1 MALFDQ
7 YTKPGVYTRETVADP
22 GIILFGDLRIPVF
35 VGEGV
40 EEFTNKNVVLHRG
53 SSSIADDLVV
63 KENISD
69 QLYDQSGNY
78 VPTRSFKLTYFPV
91 VKGDGTG
98 TNTSTPTDISVL
110 ADGVPATVTSLNGVT
125 GDIQLHDM
133 YAAGT
138 SLTVTYYFKRK
149 DTYFADEDVSNQVP
163 TFATWIAQPHL
174 LLSLTN
180 PGALGNGVTLALVK
194 TLPVSDA
201 LAVSGI
207 GSDSI
212 TIELQQPPKDI
223 AHGLTLAFL
232 GTSKTITRPSGS
244 WITDGVKLGD
254 TIAFSGFS
262 TSANNQTVTITVI
275 SDTVITVTETISDA
289 TGVGTST
296 LTAIRTLTDIKNL
309 VLAGISTLSAGDLT
323 FVSLT
328 TGYENVGAVVGTATF
343 TGGAGPS
350 SNTAFKIAHTPIV
363 DGSNGGV
370 VTSNASKVTATVN
383 GIPAAVAAVNGPNG
397 MITLATP
404 VIAGQIVLLSYYSNN
419 YQDTYE
425 LLPSSNVSSI
435 TNVGYGADRSDF
447 TEGVDYVLET
457 SAEGASKIQW
467 GASASVETGIWTAG
481 FVPFDPSHITTSLI
495 DEKVYLQPVQGLVN
509 GKNSVFTLL
518 DSPVD
523 GSGLSKVTNDPNL
536 VSVYIGANPVAALAA
551 GAVRVIQV
559 VGADRTVKLY
569 NPPASGIVYASY
581 YRSALNDHSYTLT
594 VASPGVTGQG
604 TYRIVNELGA
614 VVAPVANGVNAIYEA
629 NFASTGIVWPINN
642 ALSIPDLSTTP
653 GKSPDET
660 VTLTFQNDS
669 LQFTVTPAVQ
679 ATARD
684 LSGTGSNGGIQFR
697 TTVASSAP
705 NGSVTIKL
713 TAVGVADS
721 AAITGGGT
729 NAIEVDTL
737 KTGGTVSR
745 TLQEVIDLF
754 ATYPTSSTLGG
765 VTICEAYAGSGI
777 SLTTNAVATSGSAI
791 QFTGGVSLVQTPYA
805 IRYKVTSSRTTGMS
819 LIDGLGLTGGATTP
833 GTANWSGG
841 GGSIVGTNGYLDQ
854 TYLDAATGVKLTI
867 VNPADALNFGYSS
880 LPSPMYHYRP
890 GDTLTFVTNAAAV
903 RYSSSVPSIAIA
915 GLKTKIASTYGMK
928 AGDTASVTTY
938 NKAGNEPSI
947 GDFYYVTY
955 NVAKTASDL
964 GLKIYTNPAD
974 VYAQYGDPTP
984 TNKLSLGVRLFC
996 QNGGQVFGCIQVA
1009 KEIGLETAS
1018 DQAFM
1023 TAIGSLASPLPGAN
1037 RKADMIQPL
1046 TTSPVVI
1053 QYLNRHLLTQS
1064 SQRNSGEAMSVF
1076 GFDFYATPDS
1086 MRNSAR
1092 SVKSDRM
1099 VAIGAPGA
1107 ILEIDIQGKTAEF
1120 AVGGEFL
1127 AAAMAGATVNPAI
1140 DVATTLT
1147 RQNLVGFSSLIRRY
1161 DDPTMDL
1168 MASDGLTC
1176 IEENNGAFQIRHWI
1190 TTDNSSA
1197 LKREPTSRLVIDYT
1211 RKIVRRNLDQFIG
1224 RKLMQ
1229 STVNSVS
1236 IVTSST
1242 LKSLVEQEIIEGYK
1256 NLIIIR
1262 DEADPTV
1269 LHVAFALK
1277 PIFALLYIDVALTV
1291 TTKL

>member
-7 YTKPGVYTRETVADP
+7 YTKPGVYTRETVEDP

-53 SSSIADDLVV
+53 SSSVADDLVV

-69 QLYDQSGNY
+69 QLYDESGNY

-98 TNTSTPTDISVL
+98 TNTSIPTDISVL

-133 YAAGT
+133 YTAGT
-138 SLTVTYYFKRK
+138 SLEVTYYFKRK
-149 DTYFADEDVSNQVP
+149 DTYFAGEDVSTQVP
-163 TFATWIAQPHL
+163 TFATWVAQPHL
-174 LLSLTN
+174 VLSLTN
-180 PGALGNGVTLALVK
+180 PGALGNGVTLLLRK
-194 TLPVSDA
+194 ITPTSDA

-207 GSDSI
+207 GSDTI
-212 TIELQQPPKDI
+212 AIELQQPEKAI
-223 AHGLTLAFL
+223 AHGLTLAFS
-232 GTSKTITRPSGS
+232 GTNKTITRPSGS
-244 WITDGVKLGD
+244 WINDGVKLGD
-254 TIAFSGFS
+254 TIAFSGFAV
-262 TSANNQTVTITVI
+262 SANNQIVTVTVI

-289 TGVGTST
+289 SGVGTST

-309 VLAGISTLSAGDLT
+309 VLAGITTLSSGDLT

-328 TGYENVGAVVGTATF
+328 TGYENTGCVPSIATF

-350 SNTAFKIAHTPIV
+350 SNTTFKVAHTPIV

-383 GIPAAVAAVNGPNG
+383 GIPAAVSGVDGPNG
-397 MITLATP
+397 MVTLATP
-404 VIAGQIVLLSYYSNN
+404 VIAGQIVLVSYYSNN
-419 YQDTYE
+419 FQDTYE

-435 TNVGYGADRSDF
+435 SNVGYGADRSDF
-447 TEGVDYVLET
+447 NDGIDYVLET
-457 SAEGASKIQW
+457 SADGASKIQW
-467 GASASVETGIWTAG
+467 GASASVATGTWTAG
-481 FVPFDPSHITTSLI
+481 FVPFDPSHITTSLV

-614 VVAPVANGVNAIYEA
+614 VVAPIANGVNAVYEA
-629 NFASTGIVWPINN
+629 NFASTGIVWPVNN

-660 VTLTFQNDS
+660 VTLTFQNDG

-684 LSGTGSNGGIQFR
+684 LSGTGTNGGIQFR

-705 NGSVTIKL
+705 NGVVTVKL
-713 TAVGVADS
+713 TATGVADTT
-721 AAITGGGT
+721 AITVST
-729 NAIEVDTL
+729 NAVEIDTL
-737 KTGGTVSR
+737 KADTVTSR
-745 TLQEVIDLF
+745 TLQEIIDLF
-754 ATYPTSSTLGG
+754 TTYPPTTTAGG
-765 VTICEAYAGSGI
+765 VIICEAYAGSGI

-791 QFTGGVSLVQTPYA
+791 DFGGGVTLVQTPYA

-819 LIDGLGLTGGATTP
+819 LIDGMGLTGGATTP

-841 GGSIVGTNGYLDQ
+841 GGSIVGTDGYLDQ
-854 TYLDAATGVKLTI
+854 TYSDAATGVKLTI
-867 VNPADALNFGYSS
+867 VNPTDALNFGYSS

-890 GDTLTFVTNAAAV
+890 GDTLTFATNSTAV
-903 RYSSSVPSIAIA
+903 RFSSSVPTIAIA

-928 AGDTASVTTY
+928 AGDTATVTTY

-947 GDFYYVTY
+947 GDFYYITY

-964 GLKIYTNPAD
+964 GLKIFTNPAD
-974 VYAQYGDPTP
+974 AYAQYGDPNP
-984 TNKLSLGVRLFC
+984 TNKLSLAVRLFY

-1009 KEIGLETAS
+1009 KEVGMETAS

-1046 TTSPVVI
+1046 TTSPVVV

-1064 SQRNSGEAMSVF
+1064 SQRNSGEAMAVY

-1092 SVKSDRM
+1092 SVKSDRLIA
-1099 VAIGAPGA
+1099 VGAPGA
-1107 ILEIDIQGKTAEF
+1107 ILEIDISGKTAEF
-1120 AVGGEFL
+1120 AVGGEFV
-1127 AAAMAGATVNPAI
+1127 AAAMTGAIVNPAI

-1147 RQNLVGFSSLIRRY
+1147 RQNLVGFSSLVKRY

-1168 MASDGLTC
+1168 MASDGVTC
-1176 IEENNGAFQIRHWI
+1176 IQENNGAFQIRHWI

-1229 STVNSVS
+1229 STMNSVS

-1256 NLIIIR
+1256 NLLITR
-1262 DEADPTV
+1262 DENDPTV
-1269 LHVAFALK
+1269 VHVKFALK